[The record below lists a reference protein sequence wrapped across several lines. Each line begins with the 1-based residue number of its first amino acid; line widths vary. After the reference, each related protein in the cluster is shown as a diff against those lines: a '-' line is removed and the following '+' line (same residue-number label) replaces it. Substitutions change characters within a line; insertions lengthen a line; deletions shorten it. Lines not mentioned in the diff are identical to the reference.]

1 MTLYLA
7 SIATVVCCTMGANAI
22 YKYVEARRAAA
33 DDANHGDTA
42 QA

>member
-7 SIATVVCCTMGANAI
+7 CIATVMCCTMGANAI
-22 YKYVEARRAAA
+22 YKYVEARRE
-33 DDANHGDTA
+33 DAGIKDTGHTA